1 MQVRPVE
8 FQEHFARIPVEQAR
22 QQHVLQREPDLARD
36 QSARVAAE
44 GHLLDLS
51 RAVQTTETEGA
62 IIHSEDKST
71 DSQSQRRNRNT
82 KQRDESAEP
91 AQPRSVGQNIDV
103 IA

>member
-8 FQEHFARIPVEQAR
+8 FQESFARLPVEQAR

-36 QSARVAAE
+36 QSARLNAD

-51 RAVQTTETEGA
+51 RPVQTSQTEGV
-62 IIHSEDKST
+62 IVEPDQERSFE
-71 DSQSQRRNRNT
+71 QRSKRRRQPDREEAQASKN
-82 KQRDESAEP
+82 QRIP
-91 AQPRSVGQNIDV
+91 LGQNIDV